1 MSSHFLVDLEDQPGS
16 LKNWPDW
23 VSKILKLAEV
33 EAVTRPA
40 LTKLLQSL
48 DNTEVEQVEGT
59 SNQCACSSISSL
71 FLFRLL

>member
-1 MSSHFLVDLEDQPGS
+1 MQVRREFSFLVDLEDQPGS
-16 LKNWPDW
+16 LKNW

-40 LTKLLQSL
+40 LKKLLQSL

-59 SNQCACSSISSL
+59 SN
-71 FLFRLL
+71 